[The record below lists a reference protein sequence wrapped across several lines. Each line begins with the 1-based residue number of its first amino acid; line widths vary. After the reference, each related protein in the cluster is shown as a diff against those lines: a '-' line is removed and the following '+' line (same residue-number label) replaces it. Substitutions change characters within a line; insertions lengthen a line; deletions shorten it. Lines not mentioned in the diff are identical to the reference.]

1 MPLSHR
7 QADLSK
13 HLSPTAIK
21 NDTEF
26 IKVLIKYIKKIE
38 KLTKLEFCGRKNLS
52 CDTVIFLKP
61 YLWDIHKY
69 LQIKVYDV

>member
-13 HLSPTAIK
+13 HWNPTAIK

-26 IKVLIKYIKKIE
+26 IHPK
-38 KLTKLEFCGRKNLS
+38 S
-52 CDTVIFLKP
+52 
-61 YLWDIHKY
+61 
-69 LQIKVYDV
+69 